1 MVYYFWF
8 RKKKGFPMWGSVKH
22 DWEEEQKMILTSAE
36 EFDLLEQY
44 KIALAERDK
53 REKGKSVEKSGGAT

>member
-1 MVYYFWF
+1 
-8 RKKKGFPMWGSVKH
+8 VKH
-22 DWEEEQKMILTSAE
+22 DWEAEQKQILTSAE

-53 REKGKSVEKSGGAT
+53 HEKGKAGEKNTRST